1 MRQRQASIRSADSEE
16 LFMKPDV
23 LFRKKSLERLS
34 NPDDIDDYI
43 KISSP
48 SVWWILAAILIILAG
63 TLIWS
68 FFGTIAVN
76 TEEGVQY
83 VTPIM
88 YLVH

>member
-1 MRQRQASIRSADSEE
+1 
-16 LFMKPDV
+16 MKPDI